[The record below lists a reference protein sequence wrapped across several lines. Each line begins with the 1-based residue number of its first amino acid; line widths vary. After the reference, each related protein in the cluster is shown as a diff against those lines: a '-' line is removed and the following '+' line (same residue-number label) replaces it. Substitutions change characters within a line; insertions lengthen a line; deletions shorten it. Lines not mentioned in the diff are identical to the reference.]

1 MKNKFLNNYMNII
14 IKNNPNLSDEQLEKM
29 KYGIEGIYLTVT
41 KLFVVLLLAIF
52 FDIIKEVLILLLFYN
67 VLRFFGFG
75 YHAKNSKECLI
86 FSILFFFVLPF
97 VVVNKYLIFKYD
109 LLIII
114 ICLINFLLFAPSDT
128 KKRPMINKRKKKI
141 RKLLLVVITIIYSIF
156 ILVYKSKYSSLLLLS
171 ILIESFMVNPLIY
184 MVTGEPYN
192 NYKNY
197 KK

>member
-1 MKNKFLNNYMNII
+1 MKNKFLNKYMNII

-156 ILVYKSKYSSLLLLS
+156 ILIYKSKYSSLLLLS